1 GGAIADVE
9 RMVCE
14 ALGDAAQALEVPG
27 RIAVGSEEVAAHVV
41 VDAVDL
47 PATVVE
53 ERCSL
58 RSDET
63 AAAGDEDPLHALDSL
78 AAGGAIGPLSRPW
91 RSSSP
96 CARMK

>member
-1 GGAIADVE
+1 VADVE
-9 RMVCE
+9 RMVRE

-27 RIAVGSEEVAAHVV
+27 RVAVGTEEVAAHVV
-41 VDAVDL
+41 VDAVHL
-47 PATVVE
+47 PAAVVE
-53 ERCSL
+53 ERRSL

-63 AAAGDEDPLHALDSL
+63 AAAGDEYPLHALDSL
-78 AAGGAIGPLSRPW
+78 AAGGAMVPVSRPW